1 MILKHKNC
9 KVIERRDLYK
19 MVDNAEKSYNEVHSS
34 LTIKPLINMSVGNSD
49 ITAPINDDICK
60 RGWHE
65 RDRGTDTVGL
75 RGQVIYPSVCQPKR
89 IFLKGRLRRE
99 SRFAF
104 VHTVHSC
111 TLQPPHSP
119 FLPLSVSYLLSRTH
133 SSYSYK
139 SSFIASFT
147 HILSK

>member
-60 RGWHE
+60 RGWHK

-75 RGQVIYPSVCQPKR
+75 RGQVPICLSTETHIPQGAAAAGVSICFCSHSS
-89 IFLKGRLRRE
+89 FL
-99 SRFAF
+99 
-104 VHTVHSC
+104 HTPASSFPF
-111 TLQPPHSP
+111 PPT
-119 FLPLSVSYLLSRTH
+119 LSVLSSLSH
-133 SSYSYK
+133 
-139 SSFIASFT
+139 SFILL
-147 HILSK
+147 I